1 MKCFLPSKLKTFL
14 PVNVWKVCLITA
26 VLIITTNQT
35 HYIVPNNSTPCDPE
49 INFYTC
55 VTLEK
60 FAKHF
65 AANASEE
72 NVTLIIAPGKHC
84 FTNSVKLF
92 NKANVIITGQL
103 DGINKPEISCK
114 QHFCFLFRNSSNVH
128 IENLVFTKYF
138 SEDSDGGAILV
149 SDGKLVHIIQC
160 SFVNNVLK
168 KIGGTM
174 RLQFT
179 DRVYIV
185 KSQFINNS
193 VVCEQSEITNK
204 AKRSFCTQKN
214 AAMFNGA
221 ISSGYVSLLKITDS
235 YFDNNTAPCYG
246 GAIASG
252 HSSIS
257 LYNCKFTKCSTTVS
271 FDSRGGGALYI
282 VHSKL
287 EAFDSTFDENHSG
300 YHGGGI
306 FSLKC
311 TAAIQNC
318 SFSFNSA
325 LNSGGAVYFYDCKLS
340 INHSHFISNSAYI
353 GGAANVVPITLDATI
368 SNSMFLGNT
377 GESGVGALLVAH
389 NTSMIP
395 IPSFAYSCYKKVSPI
410 SGYPVVTV
418 VNSTFR
424 LNQGNFEAG
433 AIAATEAVVNIRN
446 CNFVENIGSTSN
458 GAAIYVLLTTLYVQS
473 NNFTNNNGS
482 LGSSV
487 NALYGILYSSNNT
500 HQNNSATVSGGAF
513 FVTCSTVVSQYDQY
527 TANNANNGIGGAVY
541 GLFSNI
547 TITSCEYSS
556 NSAYLGGGALFL
568 HAGRYISSKS
578 IFIANNSSQNGSA
591 LSISSSLVRFDGDLF
606 LNNVGKLRSLNSR
619 TSFQDSTLQLIDAHG
634 ICSNLTF
641 IDNTGSLYLF
651 YSTLNFT
658 DLVIFKGNSGITGG
672 AITQIQST
680 VFLEHSSWVTIA
692 YNTASYGGGIFLSQS
707 KLNVQT
713 HHLQIDNNTAKRFG
727 GGLYGYQ
734 SQLTIVG
741 SQILDLTLF
750 TRNFAPQGG
759 ALFAV
764 ASSLFIFHGSVVFSN
779 NEALR
784 GGAVALSESSKIY
797 IQKTVQD
804 IYNKFSV
811 KLTFSNNSA
820 DYGGAI
826 YVVDDSNSGVLC
838 KQTAGSHLRPL
849 STKEC
854 FLQTLR
860 LYFPV
865 FSNFTEYNYVNIF
878 FQFNEGYKA
887 GNDIFGGLLDRC
899 QINAFSEIYNL
910 RFHNDLNGFDYL
922 KAIVQFQIKFD
933 YNRTIQPFNLQV
945 TVSNITRNL
954 VADAISSDPVQLC
967 FCEDSIYNCSSQLPR
982 IFTKRGETFSIK
994 AITVDQVENPVNGTV
1009 LARVISSGTRLKA
1022 GQARQVTADKCTE
1035 LVYSVFSTED
1045 EATFEVFPDGPCSNI
1060 GISSKKVQISFQ
1072 PCICLS
1078 GLQPALL
1085 DNECRCECD
1094 SFASTFSSYCR
1105 LDGNSSIAIVRRM
1118 SKYWIQYV
1126 NSNNALGFQF
1136 QDCPYDY
1143 CLSTPV
1149 NLTINLPLNVDK
1161 QCAFNRTGIMCG
1173 GCEESLSLVFA
1184 SSRCVQCSNNHLALL
1199 IVFAAAGIA
1208 LVTLILVLNLTVA
1221 TGTTH
1226 GIILYANIVAA
1237 NSPTFLPST
1246 TPLQIF
1252 VSWLNLDLGIE
1263 TCFYDGMD
1271 SYAKVLLQL
1280 VFPIYIILLSI
1291 LIIIVS
1297 HYWGRFAGL
1306 IGRKNPVAT
1315 LCTLFLLSY
1324 SKLLRTIIACLQ
1336 FTTLTYP
1343 DGSRVIFWFYN
1354 PNILYFTPSR
1364 IPFFIIATIT
1374 IAFGTVYTALL
1385 FLGQWLRK
1393 ISGRKLM
1400 RCFRSNKYNAFIDAY
1415 HASFVLKYRYWL
1427 GILLIVR
1434 IIHHILSALLEEST
1448 HMLVVSCLMCALL
1461 ILKQLLN
1468 KVYKSWLIDL
1478 LESSFLVNLLLFAT
1492 STYYVS
1498 NINTTQVGLANT
1510 SVSIAFITF
1519 MGIVVYH
1526 CHTYFLT
1533 SFSIYRTLLLA
1544 VKNCQQTCKQRV
1556 GRVNTINST
1565 TQRDTRYTR
1574 LQQRGHDL
1582 DIIAPITAKDYSP
1595 PTPVPSISNK
1605 VKPAA
1610 VTTTTVVVTK

>member
-1 MKCFLPSKLKTFL
+1 MKSFLPRKLKTFL
-14 PVNVWKVCLITA
+14 HIDMWNVCLITA
-26 VLIITTNQT
+26 VLINTTDQM
-35 HYIVPNNSTPCDPE
+35 HYIVPNNGTPCDPE
-49 INFYTC
+49 VNFYTC
-55 VTLEK
+55 LTLEE
-60 FAKHF
+60 FAENIAVNK
-65 AANASEE
+65 SQE

-92 NKANVIITGQL
+92 NKANILITGQS
-103 DGINKPEISCK
+103 DGISKPEICCK
-114 QHFCFLFRNSSNVH
+114 QQFCFLLRNSTNIH

-149 SDGKLVHIIQC
+149 SDGKLVHIVQC

-168 KIGGTM
+168 NKGGTV

-193 VVCEQSEITNK
+193 VVCEQSEIINK
-204 AKRSFCTQKN
+204 IRLSPCIQKCDPI
-214 AAMFNGA
+214 FNGA
-221 ISSGYVSLLKITDS
+221 ISSGLVSLLKITDS
-235 YFDNNTAPCYG
+235 YFDSNTAPCYG
-246 GAIASG
+246 GAIVSAYSN
-252 HSSIS
+252 IS
-257 LYNCKFTKCSTTVS
+257 LYNCKFTKCSTMVS
-271 FDSRGGGALYI
+271 ADSTGGGALYI
-282 VHSKL
+282 THSNFG
-287 EAFDSTFDENHSG
+287 AFDSTFDENHSG

-306 FSLKC
+306 FSLKS

-325 LNSGGAVYFYDCKLS
+325 WFSGGAVHFYDSKLS
-340 INHSHFISNSAYI
+340 INHSYFISNSAYV
-353 GGAANVVPITLDATI
+353 GGAANVVPSMVDASI
-368 SNSMFLGNT
+368 SNSTFLSNT
-377 GESGVGALLVAH
+377 GESGVGALAITNISL
-389 NTSMIP
+389 SRIP
-395 IPSFAYSCYKKVSPI
+395 KPGFAYACSKKLSPI
-410 SGYPVVTV
+410 SGNPVVSV
-418 VNSTFR
+418 VDSTFR
-424 LNQGNFEAG
+424 LNQGKYSAG
-433 AIAATEAVVNIRN
+433 AISAAGVVVIIRH
-446 CNFVENIGSTSN
+446 CDFVKNIGSNST
-458 GAAIYVLLTTLYVQS
+458 GAAIFVALTTLYFQS
-473 NNFTNNNGS
+473 NNFINNNGS
-482 LGSSV
+482 LGGSV
-487 NALYGILYSSNNT
+487 NVFNGILYSINNT
-500 HQNNSATVSGGAF
+500 HQNNSTLNGGAL

-541 GLFSNI
+541 ALLSNI
-547 TITSCEYSS
+547 TITRCEYSS

-568 HAGRYISSKS
+568 NAGRYTSNKS
-578 IFIANNSSQNGSA
+578 IFFANNSSQNGSA

-606 LNNVGKLRSLNSR
+606 QNNIGEQRSLNSR
-619 TSFQDSTLQLIDAHG
+619 TGFQDSTLQLIDAHG

-641 IDNTGSLYLF
+641 IENTGSLYLF

-672 AITQIQST
+672 AITLIQST
-680 VFLEHSSWVTIA
+680 VFLEHSSWVTVA
-692 YNTASYGGGIFLSQS
+692 YNTASYGGGMFLSQS

-713 HHLQIDNNTAKRFG
+713 HHLLIDNNTAKRFG
-727 GGLYGYQ
+727 GGVYGYQ

-741 SQILDLTLF
+741 SQISDLTLF

-764 ASSLFIFHGSVVFSN
+764 ASSLFIFHGSVVFLN

-797 IQKTVQD
+797 IQKTVRD
-804 IYNKFSV
+804 IYNEFRV
-811 KLTFSNNSA
+811 KLIFSNNSA

-826 YVVDDSNSGVLC
+826 YVLDDSNTGVLC
-838 KQTAGSHLRPL
+838 QQKAGSHLRPL

-860 LYFPV
+860 LYFPLLR
-865 FSNFTEYNYVNIF
+865 NFTEFNYVNTF
-878 FQFNEGYKA
+878 FQFNEGNKA

-910 RFHNDLNGFDYL
+910 EFDNDLSGFDYL
-922 KAIVQFQIKFD
+922 KTIVQFQIKFD
-933 YNRTIQPFNLQV
+933 YNQTIQPFNLQV
-945 TVSNITRNL
+945 MVSNITRDL

-994 AITVDQVENPVNGTV
+994 AVTVDQVENPVNEIV
-1009 LARVISSGTRLKA
+1009 LARVISDGTRLKA

-1035 LVYSVFSTED
+1035 LVYNVFSTED
-1045 EATFEVFPDGPCSNI
+1045 EATFEVFPDGPCSYI

-1105 LDGNSSIAIVRRM
+1105 SDGNNSITIVRRM

-1136 QDCPYDY
+1136 QNCPYDY

-1173 GCEESLSLVFA
+1173 GCKEGLSLVFG
-1184 SSRCVQCSNNHLALL
+1184 SSRCVQCSNNPLALL
-1199 IVFAAAGIA
+1199 IAFAAAGVA

-1252 VSWLNLDLGIE
+1252 VSWLNLDFGIE

-1297 HYWGRFAGL
+1297 NYWGWFAGL

-1336 FTTLTYP
+1336 FTHLTYP

-1374 IAFGTVYTALL
+1374 IALGTVYTALL

-1415 HASFVLKYRYWL
+1415 HASFVLKHRYWL

-1468 KVYKSWLIDL
+1468 KVYKSRLIDL

-1498 NINTTQVGLANT
+1498 NTNSAQIGLANT

-1526 CHTYFLT
+1526 CHTHFLT

-1544 VKNCQQTCKQRV
+1544 VKNCQQTCKQKV
-1556 GRVNTINST
+1556 GIVNTNNST

-1574 LQQRGHDL
+1574 LQQRDHDL
-1582 DIIAPITAKDYSP
+1582 DIIAPITAKDYRP
-1595 PTPVPSISNK
+1595 PTPVPSISK
-1605 VKPAA
+1605 EVKP